1 MSHEDQKLDELLRSV
16 EVPSDLHARLRAQLL
31 EQASTVCNNRL
42 QLESQISDAV
52 QLQPKEKPSKQSQ
65 NRLQPQTWWIV
76 ATAASILLVV
86 GGAVLW
92 KMNLSPAGNTD
103 SQIAATPNPA
113 VDPSINQKASP
124 TQEAPDRSAIEEL
137 DRQITAQ
144 KMLLLELERQE
155 MEQRIEV
162 AKHEL
167 VKLQAKP
174 QLSDSSLTLA
184 VVAETAL
191 KAGASPQVI
200 REDLEFVIDRFPNS
214 AGANMAGQILAS
226 LN

>member
-31 EQASTVCNNRL
+31 EQASTVSNNRL

-65 NRLQPQTWWIV
+65 NRLQRQTWWIM
-76 ATAASILLVV
+76 AIAASLLMVV
-86 GGAVLW
+86 GGAVWW
-92 KMNLSPAGNTD
+92 KTNHSPAGKID
-103 SQIAATPNPA
+103 SEIAFMSTTR
-113 VDPSINQKASP
+113 VDPNASP

-200 REDLEFVIDRFPNS
+200 REDLEFVIERFPNS
-214 AGANMAGQILAS
+214 AGANMAGQILAA